1 MKIEK
6 TNPENGIQLSNVPL
20 MYADSVV
27 GLAIGPF
34 VSKIIL
40 GVENPDQKSVPS
52 LQISMPTNA
61 LHSLATSVIEILRDP
76 DAQAKIAQG
85 HAEYQK
91 AIAEAK

>member
-1 MKIEK
+1 MKVEK
-6 TNPENGIQLSNVPL
+6 MTPEHGIQLSNVPL

-40 GVENPDQKSVPS
+40 GVENTDQKNAPS

-61 LHSLATSVIEILRDP
+61 LHNLAKSVMDVLRDP
-76 DAQAKIAQG
+76 DAQAKIAEG

>member
-1 MKIEK
+1 MKVEK
-6 TNPENGIQLSNVPL
+6 TNSESGIQLSSVPL

-40 GVENPDQKSVPS
+40 GVENPDQVNTPS

-61 LHSLATSVIEILRDP
+61 LHNLAKSIIEILSDP
-76 DAQAKIAQG
+76 NAQAKIAEG
-85 HAEYQK
+85 HAQYQK
-91 AIAEAK
+91 AITEAK